1 MIKETFRIRP
11 QVNPLLRKLISLTCA
26 ALSLLLLSAC
36 AATSPASP
44 ATPGATDDS
53 PDNTA
58 TAIDL
63 CSLVTPDEVTAAVG
77 QSFQPV
83 ATTNV
88 SGDTAYA
95 KCSFGDSQT
104 GPALE
109 LEMTLGQQASP
120 DFATGLDNA
129 RQAQGALP
137 FKEANGSN
145 YQAYSVGEAGQLLQT
160 SLLKGDVE
168 IVFVVFQNGGTFDAD
183 KALALAQAIAG
194 RLP

>member
-1 MIKETFRIRP
+1 M
-11 QVNPLLRKLISLTCA
+11 NPLLRKLISLTSVA
-26 ALSLLLLSAC
+26 IGLLLMLAAC
-36 AATSPASP
+36 AATPPIASTAPASP

-53 PDNTA
+53 PDDTA

-63 CSLVTPDEVTAAVG
+63 CALITPDEVTAALG
-77 QSFQPV
+77 QSFQSV

-88 SGDTAYA
+88 NGDTAYA

-109 LEMTLGQQASP
+109 LEMTLGQAAAT
-120 DFATGLDNA
+120 DFKTGLDA
-129 RQAQGALP
+129 AKQAQGTLP
-137 FKEANGSN
+137 LKEASGAA
-145 YQAYSVGEAGQLLQT
+145 YQAYTIGAAGQLIQT

-168 IVFVVFQNGGTFDAD
+168 IVFVVFQSGGGTFDAD
-183 KALALAQAIAG
+183 KALALAQSIAS